1 MTFIA
6 TPTPASASGEVRALY
21 QRQQDKYGYVPNY
34 ARAFSP
40 RPELM
45 PLWAELLAGIK
56 HAMDLKQ
63 FELATLAAALALR
76 NSACSLA
83 HGKALLRF
91 FSSAELA
98 AILSGN
104 QPDPLSPA
112 EQALM
117 AFAGKVAA
125 DATAITRADVD
136 TLRANGFTELDIFNI
151 TAAAAARAFF
161 AKLLDG
167 LGVLPDAVFTKLD
180 ESLKASLTVGRPID
194 TRRPEQLA

>member
-6 TPTPASASGEVRALY
+6 TITPAAASGEVRALY

-34 ARAFSP
+34 ARAFSA

-56 HAMDLKQ
+56 YGMDLQQ

-83 HGKALLRF
+83 HGNVLLRF
-91 FSSAELA
+91 FSGAELA
-98 AILSGN
+98 TILSGD
-104 QPDPLSPA
+104 QPGPLSAA
-112 EQALM
+112 ERALM

-125 DATAITRADVD
+125 DAAAITRADVD
-136 TLRANGFTELDIFNI
+136 TLRAHGFTDVDIFNI
-151 TAAAAARAFF
+151 TATAAARAFF

-167 LGVLPDAVFTKLD
+167 LGVLPDAVFAKMD
-180 ESLKASLTVGRPID
+180 ESLRARLTVGRPID
-194 TRRPEQLA
+194 TCRPKQLA